1 MSKVFVSKTLNQ
13 KVVSFQGKEY
23 PVSVWNSPNCP
34 HPIENI
40 DQDIKE
46 AIYLTTKRTLLS
58 VLSNPDYVPTFTY
71 MERTNEYFVTIA
83 RTSTP
88 FNNTSIGMVDE
99 KDLDAVKI
107 EDDEE
112 FHLLDQGTGIVSA
125 CNDIFTTVPSGF
137 FFDEKIRKE
146 RIKPTDIEL
155 LEAFNTGP
163 DMIDGL
169 KAVFELGQKR
179 YLAK

>member
-1 MSKVFVSKTLNQ
+1 MSKVYVSKTLNQ

-23 PVSVWNSPNCP
+23 PVSVWGAPNCP

-46 AIYLTTKRTLLS
+46 AIYLTTKRTLMS
-58 VLSNPDYVPTFTY
+58 VLNNPDYVPTFTY
-71 MERTNEYFVTIA
+71 IERTNEYFVNIA
-83 RTSTP
+83 RTGTP
-88 FNNTSIGMVDE
+88 FNNTNIGMVDE
-99 KDLDAVKI
+99 NDLDTILPDV
-107 EDDEE
+107 
-112 FHLLDQGTGIVSA
+112 GVTTVS
-125 CNDIFTTVPSGF
+125 DSIFATVPSSF

-146 RIKPTDIEL
+146 QIKPTDIEL

-169 KAVFELGQKR
+169 KAVFELGQKH